1 MNIRYPTAEEH
12 LTFLVKLQRLLAEGD
27 FTATYKFALLIALTD
42 IAVEVGHDDD
52 RTLDVSMRAIAEKF
66 IDYYWQ
72 QTVPY
77 SVGQPETTIE
87 VLHQNNGSAAK
98 VITDIQAFRR
108 QHGINSLALAK
119 RRVDFSGLVTS
130 VAVTVAAQPVN
141 YLQNLGG
148 TTDNFIFERIQRGL
162 RLNPGVSSHLRK
174 FHSLIQEIA
183 RNRWVEHIKRNK
195 RNHPI
200 LGQRDDL
207 HGFLF
212 ETSPQSLQLIGM
224 GMTKLFAGRCFYC
237 HHSIQGSPDVDHFI
251 PYSMYGRDIGQN
263 FVIAHPSCNRS
274 KSDTLAAGQHLE
286 RWLER
291 VEKHRDDITEITS
304 NAGVLDDEIA
314 IMSVARWAYQSGYE
328 AGASAWVRQR
338 IYERISEGDVRM
350 LRVA

>member
-12 LTFLVKLQRLLAEGD
+12 LAFLVKLQRLLAEGD
-27 FTATYKFALLIALTD
+27 FTATYKFALLIALAD

-52 RTLDVSMRAIAEKF
+52 RTLDVPMRAIAEKF

-77 SVGQPETTIE
+77 SVGQPETKIE
-87 VLHQNNGSAAK
+87 VLHQNNGNAAK
-98 VITDIQAFRR
+98 VITDIQVFCRH
-108 QHGINSLALAK
+108 HGINSLALAK
-119 RRVDFSGLVTS
+119 RHAEFSSLVS
-130 VAVTVAAQPVN
+130 SIAVTVAAQPVN

-148 TTDNFIFERIQRGL
+148 TTDNFIFERIQRGV

-195 RNHPI
+195 RNHSI

-212 ETSPQSLQLIGM
+212 ETSPQSLQLIGT
-224 GMTKLFAGRCFYC
+224 GMTRLFAGRCFYC
-237 HHSIQGSPDVDHFI
+237 HQSIQGSPDVDHFI
-251 PYSMYGRDIGQN
+251 PFSMYGRDIGQN

-274 KSDTLAAGQHLE
+274 KSDTLAAGQHLA
-286 RWLER
+286 RWLEQ
-291 VEKHRDDITEITS
+291 VEKYRDDITEITS
-304 NAGVLDDEIA
+304 TAGVLDDESA

-328 AGASAWVRQR
+328 ASANAWVRQR

-350 LRVA
+350 LGVA